1 MSAERV
7 LVVDDN
13 DAFRSLM
20 ATHLQRRGYSVEVAR
35 DGLEALQTMRQK
47 GPFAVMVTDLMMPN
61 MSGLE
66 LIREVRKFEEHVQ
79 VVVITAAATLETA
92 ISAMR
97 ADGAY
102 DYLLK
107 PLEVIGE
114 LSVAVERA
122 AMHRR
127 LRLEREELQAK
138 LAMEAT
144 RLQTL
149 IAHTGDAIIS
159 ADADGV
165 LAVVNPAAAR
175 LLNQQDLVGQPATAR
190 LPAALVTLVRNW
202 ESVGGK
208 RPVMMEVPWAGSSV
222 QMVSLT
228 TLAQPD
234 GREGWVMVLR
244 DVTHL
249 KRLDDLKM
257 HLLTEAAGKIRFPL
271 AQAIIALAEL
281 NDVPEAK
288 AGRTGE
294 LIQRLVRLWDRIW
307 QWMEGLL
314 GLVQI
319 EAGENLR
326 LTDVDLVATLNEAGR
341 TLASSVIQEKGLK
354 VTVEPVAALPQV
366 RADPEL
372 LRQLLNGLI
381 VRAAARST
389 PGGEIRLAARE
400 HQHQVWVDVSD
411 NGPAVA
417 DSDLPH
423 IFEKTFVEAGANAD
437 STGLELA
444 LVKAIIERLGG
455 QVWVGARGLA
465 GSTITVCL
473 PTAPTSTY
481 SAEHLAEVA
490 ESGG

>member
-1 MSAERV
+1 
-7 LVVDDN
+7 
-13 DAFRSLM
+13 
-20 ATHLQRRGYSVEVAR
+20 
-35 DGLEALQTMRQK
+35 
-47 GPFAVMVTDLMMPN
+47 
-61 MSGLE
+61 
-66 LIREVRKFEEHVQ
+66 LIREVRKFDEHLQ

-122 AMHRR
+122 AAHRR

-138 LAMEAT
+138 LAVEAN

-149 IAHTGDAIIS
+149 IAHTGDAII
-159 ADADGV
+159 AGDASGN
-165 LAVVNPAAAR
+165 LTVVNPAGSR
-175 LLNQQDLVGQPATAR
+175 LLNREMWMGQPATAI
-190 LPAALVTLVRNW
+190 LPPALATLLRNW
-202 ESVGGK
+202 QSAGGR
-208 RPVMMEVPWAGSSV
+208 RPTMMEVPWGEAGV
-222 QMVSLT
+222 QLVNLT
-228 TLAQPD
+228 ALAEPE
-234 GREGWVMVLR
+234 GRQGWVMVLR

-249 KRLDDLKM
+249 KRLDDLRM
-257 HLLTEAAGKIRFPL
+257 RLLTEAAGKIRFPL

-288 AGRTGE
+288 AGRIGE

-314 GLVQI
+314 ALVQV
-319 EAGENLR
+319 ESGENLR
-326 LTDVDLVATLNEAGR
+326 LADVDLTAVLAEAGQ
-341 TLASSVIQEKGLK
+341 AQSVNLIREKGLRL
-354 VTVEPVAALPQV
+354 TVAPVPALPQV

-372 LRQLLNGLI
+372 LRQLLNGLM
-381 VRAAARST
+381 VRAASRSA

-400 HQHQVWVDVSD
+400 HDQQVWVDVSD
-411 NGPAVA
+411 SGPAVDDA
-417 DSDLPH
+417 GLSH
-423 IFEKTFVEAGANAD
+423 IFERTFNDSGAPAEG
-437 STGLELA
+437 TGLELA

-455 QVWVGARGLA
+455 QVWVGIQEPV

-473 PTAPTSTY
+473 PTA
-481 SAEHLAEVA
+481 ADNVK
-490 ESGG
+490 

>member
-1 MSAERV
+1 MPGERV

-20 ATHLQRRGYSVEVAR
+20 ATHLQRRSYTLETAR
-35 DGLEALQTMRQK
+35 DGLDALQIVRTAQE
-47 GPFAVMVTDLMMPN
+47 PFAVMVTDLMMPN

-66 LIREVRKFEEHVQ
+66 LIREVRKLDEHVQ

-97 ADGAY
+97 AEGAY

-122 AMHRR
+122 AAHRR
-127 LRLEREELQAK
+127 LKLEREELQNK
-138 LAMEAT
+138 LANEAI

-149 IAHTGDAIIS
+149 LAHTGDAILA
-159 ADADGV
+159 ADAKES
-165 LAVVNPAAAR
+165 LSVVNPAAAR
-175 LLNQQDLVGQPATAR
+175 LLEREPNALVGHKASEVLPPYLAT
-190 LPAALVTLVRNW
+190 LLLNW
-202 ESVGGK
+202 QTVGSK
-208 RPVMMEVPWAGSSV
+208 RPTTIEVPWSDSSV

-228 TLAQPD
+228 TIGQSGGED
-234 GREGWVMVLR
+234 GWVMVLR

-249 KRLDDLKM
+249 KRLDSLRM

-288 AGRTGE
+288 VGRTGD
-294 LIQRLVRLWDRIW
+294 LIQKLVRLWDRIW

-314 GLVQI
+314 ALVQI
-319 EAGENLR
+319 EAGGNVR
-326 LTDVDLVATLNEAGR
+326 LTEVDLAVLLDETGKGLATGP
-341 TLASSVIQEKGLK
+341 VHDKGLK
-354 VTVEPVAALPQV
+354 LEIKALPDIPMV
-366 RADPEL
+366 RADPDL
-372 LRQLLNGLI
+372 LRQLLNGLVI
-381 VRAAARST
+381 RAASRSQ
-389 PGGEIRLAARE
+389 PGGAIQMNV
-400 HQHQVWVDVSD
+400 HGHDHQVWIDVSD
-411 NGPAVA
+411 QGPAVA
-417 DSDLPH
+417 EADLPH
-423 IFEKTFVEAGANAD
+423 IFEKTFVDTGSSHD
-437 STGLELA
+437 GTGLELA

-455 QVWVGARGLA
+455 QVWVGSQGPV

-473 PTAPTSTY
+473 PTAAAS
-481 SAEHLAEVA
+481 
-490 ESGG
+490 

>member
-1 MSAERV
+1 MPGERV

-20 ATHLQRRGYSVEVAR
+20 ATHLQRRGYAVESAR
-35 DGLEALQTMRQK
+35 DGLDALQVLRGQAQ
-47 GPFAVMVTDLMMPN
+47 FAVMVTDLMMPN

-66 LIREVRKFEEHVQ
+66 LIREVRKFDEHVQ

-122 AMHRR
+122 AAHRR

-138 LAMEAT
+138 LAMEAN

-149 IAHTGDAIIS
+149 IAHTGDAII
-159 ADADGV
+159 AGDADSN
-165 LAVVNPAAAR
+165 LTVVNPAGAR
-175 LLNQQDLVGQPATAR
+175 LLGKEMWVGQPAFNL
-190 LPAALVTLVRNW
+190 LPPALATLLRNW
-202 ESVGGK
+202 QSAGGR
-208 RPVMMEVPWAGSSV
+208 RPTMLEIPWHNNGV
-222 QMVSLT
+222 QLVNLT
-228 TLAQPD
+228 TLAEPD
-234 GREGWVMVLR
+234 GRPGWVMVLR

-249 KRLDDLKM
+249 RRLDDLRM
-257 HLLTEAAGKIRFPL
+257 SLLTEAAGKIRFPL

-288 AGRTGE
+288 AGRSGD

-307 QWMEGLL
+307 QWMESLL
-314 GLVQI
+314 ALVQV
-319 EAGENLR
+319 ESGENIR
-326 LTDVDLVATLNEAGR
+326 LADVDLATV
-341 TLASSVIQEKGLK
+341 LAEVGQLRSLSLIREKGLHFI
-354 VTVEPVAALPQV
+354 VEPVPALPQV

-372 LRQLLNGLI
+372 LRQLLNGLLI
-381 VRAAARST
+381 RAATRST

-400 HQHQVWVDVSD
+400 HDNQVWVDVAD
-411 NGPAVA
+411 TGAAVPEA
-417 DSDLPH
+417 ELPH
-423 IFEKTFVEAGANAD
+423 IFERTFVEAG
-437 STGLELA
+437 SSGEGTGLELA

-455 QVWVGARGLA
+455 QVWVGSQGPI
-465 GSTITVCL
+465 GSLLTVCL
-473 PTAPTSTY
+473 PTAPRPAS
-481 SAEHLAEVA
+481 
-490 ESGG
+490 SG

>member
-1 MSAERV
+1 
-7 LVVDDN
+7 
-13 DAFRSLM
+13 M

-35 DGLEALQTMRQK
+35 DGLEALQILRGR

-66 LIREVRKFEEHVQ
+66 LIREVRKFEDHLQ

-122 AMHRR
+122 AAHRR

-138 LAMEAT
+138 LAMEAD
-144 RLQTL
+144 RLQAI
-149 IAHTGDAIIS
+149 IAHTGDAIIA
-159 ADADGV
+159 ADAEGV
-165 LAVVNPAAAR
+165 LTVINPAAAR
-175 LLNQQDLVGQPATAR
+175 LLRQPELASQPGAGR
-190 LPAALVTLVRNW
+190 LPAGLATLVQNW
-202 ESVGGK
+202 QSVGGR
-208 RPVMMEVPWAGSSV
+208 RPATMEVPWGDNV
-222 QMVSLT
+222 VLMISLT

-234 GREGWVMVLR
+234 DREGWVMVLR

-257 HLLTEAAGKIRFPL
+257 HMLTEAAGKIRFPL

-319 EAGENLR
+319 EAGDHVR
-326 LTDVDLVATLNEAGR
+326 LMDVDLST
-341 TLASSVIQEKGLK
+341 TLADAGHALSAGVIQEKGLK
-354 VTVEPVAALPQV
+354 LTVEPVPSLPQV

-372 LRQLLNGLI
+372 LRQMLNGLI
-381 VRAAARST
+381 VRAAARSL

-400 HQHQVWVDVSD
+400 HAHQVWVDVSD
-411 NGPAVA
+411 DGPAVDDA
-417 DSDLPH
+417 DLPH
-423 IFEKTFVEAGANAD
+423 IFERTFMEMGTNAE

-455 QVWVGARGLA
+455 QVWVASQGPV
-465 GSTITVCL
+465 GSTITLCL
-473 PTAPTSTY
+473 PTAAGSPAAEQTLDVSETSR
-481 SAEHLAEVA
+481 
-490 ESGG
+490 

>member
-1 MSAERV
+1 MPGERV

-20 ATHLQRRGYSVEVAR
+20 ATHLQRRSYEVESAR
-35 DGLEALQTMRQK
+35 DGLEALRVLREK
-47 GPFAVMVTDLMMPN
+47 GTFAVMVTDLMMPN

-66 LIREVRKFEEHVQ
+66 LIREVRKFDEHLQ

-122 AMHRR
+122 AAHRR

-138 LAMEAT
+138 LAMEAN

-149 IAHTGDAIIS
+149 IAHTGDAII
-159 ADADGV
+159 AGDADGN
-165 LAVVNPAAAR
+165 LTVVNPAGAR
-175 LLNQQDLVGQPATAR
+175 LLNREMWMGQPAAAI
-190 LPAALVTLVRNW
+190 LPPALATLLRNW
-202 ESVGGK
+202 QSAGGR
-208 RPVMMEVPWAGSSV
+208 RPTMMEVPWGDDRV
-222 QMVSLT
+222 QLVNLT
-228 TLAQPD
+228 TLAEPD
-234 GREGWVMVLR
+234 GRQGWVMVLR

-249 KRLDDLKM
+249 KRLDDM
-257 HLLTEAAGKIRFPL
+257 RMRLLTEAAGKIRFPL

-314 GLVQI
+314 ALVQV
-319 EAGENLR
+319 ESGENLR
-326 LTDVDLVATLNEAGR
+326 PADVDLATVLAETGQAQSAGLVR
-341 TLASSVIQEKGLK
+341 EKGLK
-354 VTVEPVAALPQV
+354 LTVEPVPALPLV

-372 LRQLLNGLI
+372 LRQLLNGLM
-381 VRAAARST
+381 VRAAARSA
-389 PGGEIRLAARE
+389 PGGEIRLSARE
-400 HQHQVWVDVSD
+400 HDQQVWVDVSD
-411 NGPAVA
+411 DGPAVDEA
-417 DSDLPH
+417 DLAH
-423 IFEKTFVEAGANAD
+423 IFERTFNDNGASAEG
-437 STGLELA
+437 TGLELA

-455 QVWVGARGLA
+455 QVWVGMQGPT

-473 PTAPTSTY
+473 PTAASR
-481 SAEHLAEVA
+481 VN
-490 ESGG
+490 

>member
-1 MSAERV
+1 MAGERV

-20 ATHLQRRGYSVEVAR
+20 ATHLQRRGYNVENAH
-35 DGLEALQTMRQK
+35 DGLDALQVIKAK

-66 LIREVRKFEEHVQ
+66 LIREARKLDEQLQ

-97 ADGAY
+97 AEGAY

-122 AMHRR
+122 ANHRR
-127 LRLEREELQAK
+127 LKLEREQLRAQLAAEAVRLQAII
-138 LAMEAT
+138 T
-144 RLQTL
+144 
-149 IAHTGDAIIS
+149 HTGDAIIS
-159 ADADGV
+159 AESGGT
-165 LAVVNPAAAR
+165 LSVVNPAAKR
-175 LLNQQDLVGQPATAR
+175 LLGQNELAGKPAETA
-190 LPAALVTLVRNW
+190 LPPTLVTLVHNW
-202 ESVGGK
+202 HTVGNR
-208 RPVMMEVPWAGSSV
+208 RPTTIEIPWADNTV

-228 TLAQPD
+228 SLALEGDQP
-234 GREGWVMVLR
+234 GWVMVLR

-249 KRLDDLKM
+249 KRLDEVKM
-257 HLLTEAAGKIRFPL
+257 HMLTEAAGKIRFPL

-288 AGRTGE
+288 VGRTGD

-307 QWMEGLL
+307 QWMEALL
-314 GLVQI
+314 ALVQI
-319 EAGENLR
+319 ESGVNVR
-326 LTDVDLVATLNEAGR
+326 LSDVDLPAI
-341 TLASSVIQEKGLK
+341 LAETEQAISIGLVHDKGLRLEVSK
-354 VTVEPVAALPQV
+354 PEALPSV
-366 RADPEL
+366 HADPDL

-381 VRAAARST
+381 VRAAART
-389 PGGEIRLAARE
+389 EAGGVIRVATRE
-400 HQHQVWVDVSD
+400 HENQVWVDVSD
-411 NGPAVA
+411 EGPAVPE
-417 DSDLPH
+417 SELPH
-423 IFEKTFVEAGANAD
+423 IFEKTFLETGSNLEG
-437 STGLELA
+437 TGLELA

-455 QVWVGARGLA
+455 QVWVGTQGAA

-473 PTAPTSTY
+473 PTTAQ
-481 SAEHLAEVA
+481 
-490 ESGG
+490 

>member
-1 MSAERV
+1 MPGERV

-20 ATHLQRRGYSVEVAR
+20 ATHLQRRSYEVESAR
-35 DGLEALQTMRQK
+35 DGLDALRVLREK

-66 LIREVRKFEEHVQ
+66 LIREVRKFDEHLQ

-122 AMHRR
+122 AAHRR

-138 LAMEAT
+138 LAMEAN

-149 IAHTGDAIIS
+149 IAHTGDAIV
-159 ADADGV
+159 AGDADGN
-165 LAVVNPAAAR
+165 LTVVNPAGAR
-175 LLNQQDLVGQPATAR
+175 LLNREMWMGQPAAGI
-190 LPAALVTLVRNW
+190 LPAALAQLLRNW
-202 ESVGGK
+202 QSAGGR
-208 RPVMMEVPWAGSSV
+208 RPTMLEVPWGDDRIQLV
-222 QMVSLT
+222 NLT
-228 TLAQPD
+228 ALAEPD
-234 GREGWVMVLR
+234 GRLGWVMVLR

-249 KRLDDLKM
+249 RRLDDLRM
-257 HLLTEAAGKIRFPL
+257 RLLTEAAGKIRFPL
-271 AQAIIALAEL
+271 AQAVIALAEL

-314 GLVQI
+314 TLVQV
-319 EAGENLR
+319 ESGETLR
-326 LTDVDLVATLNEAGR
+326 PSDVDLAAVLAEAGQSQSTGLIR
-341 TLASSVIQEKGLK
+341 DKGLRLS
-354 VTVEPVAALPQV
+354 VEPVPALPQV

-372 LRQLLNGLI
+372 LRQLLNGLM

-389 PGGEIRLAARE
+389 AGGEIRVSARE
-400 HQHQVWVDVSD
+400 HDQQVWVDVSD
-411 NGPAVA
+411 DGPAVDEA
-417 DSDLPH
+417 DLPH
-423 IFEKTFVEAGANAD
+423 IFERNFNDNGATAEG
-437 STGLELA
+437 TGLELA

-455 QVWVGARGLA
+455 QVWVGTQEPT

-473 PTAPTSTY
+473 PTAS
-481 SAEHLAEVA
+481 SLN
-490 ESGG
+490 